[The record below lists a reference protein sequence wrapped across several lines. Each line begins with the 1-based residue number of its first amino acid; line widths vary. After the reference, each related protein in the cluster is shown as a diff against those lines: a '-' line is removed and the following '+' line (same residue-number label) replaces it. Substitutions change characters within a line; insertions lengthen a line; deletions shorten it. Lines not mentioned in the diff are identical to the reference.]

1 MNEASLVYLLLLII
15 LMIMLMLVNLVV
27 PLNIVSLRNMAI
39 LVNLRNL
46 VIFVIRGRVAEVG
59 VLAETAKYPSMLA
72 RSARL
77 QIFATKNTVFYNCK
91 FLQHKHRFLR

>member
-27 PLNIVSLRNMAI
+27 PVNIVSLRNMAI

-46 VIFVIRGRVAEVG
+46 VIFVIRGHPSRFPCCISFLFVTLIFVM
-59 VLAETAKYPSMLA
+59 KY
-72 RSARL
+72 
-77 QIFATKNTVFYNCK
+77 
-91 FLQHKHRFLR
+91 